1 MDLRNDSFIPLTD
14 RKRPS
19 ILAAEALL
27 LLAVAGLWASSAV
40 VGALTGGAD
49 MFLTDLAYYGPF
61 VIIPLALYCLRTGGL
76 SDALRL
82 NPMPPGPVLLIG
94 LAAVLSVYAA
104 SAVDGLWAIALGGLG
119 IPEPQTAIEV
129 STSRELTLAVLH
141 TAAVPAVC
149 EELLCRGVAM
159 SAFERKGTYFAIGA
173 SSALFGLLHGNL
185 YGLPAYVMVG
195 AVSAFIV
202 YAVDSLYAGMVYH
215 TVYNAAILLIMH
227 LMTKQP
233 GTVEEAVAQVSAM
246 SDAALAGSLLL
257 DLAMVGASIALTLI
271 ALNLRRKAA
280 GIEPVPRSRQPMTGR
295 ERAMLAALLIA
306 MAVSMAAVQ
315 ALAAGGLS

>member
-1 MDLRNDSFIPLTD
+1 MDLRNDSFIPLAD

-27 LLAVAGLWASSAV
+27 LLAIAGLWVSGV
-40 VGALTGGAD
+40 IVGMLGGDAG
-49 MFLTDLAYYGPF
+49 MFLSDLAFYGPF
-61 VIIPLALYCLRTGGL
+61 MILPIVFYCVRTGGL

-82 NPMPPGPVLLIG
+82 NPMPVGPTLLIG

-104 SAVDGLWAIALGGLG
+104 SAVDGLWALALEGLG
-119 IPEPQTAIEV
+119 IAEPQTAIEV
-129 STSRELTLAVLH
+129 ATSRELMLAVLH

-173 SSALFGLLHGNL
+173 SSVLFGLLHGNL

-195 AVSAFIV
+195 AVAGFIV

-227 LMTKQP
+227 LMAKQP
-233 GTVEEAVAQVSAM
+233 DAVEAAAAEMSAM
-246 SDAALAGSLLL
+246 SGAALAGSLAM

-295 ERAMLAALLIA
+295 ERAMLAALLA
-306 MAVSMAAVQ
+306 ASALSMAAVQ
-315 ALAAGGLS
+315 ALAAGGLP